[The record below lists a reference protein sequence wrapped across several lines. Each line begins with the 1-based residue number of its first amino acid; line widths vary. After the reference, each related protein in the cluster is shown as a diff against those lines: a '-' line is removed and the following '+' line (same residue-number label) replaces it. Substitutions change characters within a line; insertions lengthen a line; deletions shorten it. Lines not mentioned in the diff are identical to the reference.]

1 MSRLGTPGRKMIEK
15 RKKGLKGAHLKTT
28 NEPLFN
34 SLAVQRRLRENPPL
48 TAVISYQKLLAYA
61 CI

>member
-1 MSRLGTPGRKMIEK
+1 MIEK